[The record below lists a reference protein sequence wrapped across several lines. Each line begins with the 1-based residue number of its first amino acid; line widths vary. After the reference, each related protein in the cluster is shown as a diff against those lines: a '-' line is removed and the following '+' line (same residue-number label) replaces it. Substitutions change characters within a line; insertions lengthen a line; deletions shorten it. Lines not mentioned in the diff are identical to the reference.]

1 MPIFQGFPAQSRDV
15 CTEVVSDLQA
25 DGYINDEKVA
35 RSILSSR
42 KGTKSEGR
50 LRLRARMIEQGVSED
65 VTRKVLLSSPSD
77 SESVDELIRSL
88 YKTDGPVEINREEY
102 RMILAKLSRLLV
114 NRGYPYDLVAQ
125 ALSNFFKEVE

>member
-1 MPIFQGFPAQSRDV
+1 LNSLLNKGFDRDV

>member
-1 MPIFQGFPAQSRDV
+1 MNSLLNKGFDRDV

-77 SESVDELIRSL
+77 SESVDDLIRSL

>member
-1 MPIFQGFPAQSRDV
+1 MNSLLNKGFDRDV